1 LSVEKSVL
9 IIGSGISSLTT
20 AIILLKEGFQV
31 TILEQ
36 HFAIGGFLHCFKRSG
51 FKYET
56 GGHYLGA
63 LGKGLPFRQLLTY
76 LGVYDEDDYVELDK
90 NEIDIYH
97 FKNTDFSYGVGYDL
111 NIKKLCEK
119 FPENSKSI
127 KQYFSKIKISAE
139 SFPTYYFKSNYD
151 QSEML
156 SFLEISLSEV
166 FSELNIVGEL
176 REILEAPCILHG
188 VSSKDVSFGIHS
200 ILIDSIFVS
209 AHGFKHGGEKLAR
222 RFTERIEDLG
232 GKILTRKKVNKIE
245 VDSKKITKVICE
257 DGDEFFAEKYIA
269 GIHPKLIFSMI
280 GHQHLRPSFTK
291 RLNKIKESSPFVGAY
306 VVLDQQKYF
315 NPRSNYYIF
324 PEGTSEKYDAESIN
338 LKKLT
343 IFIASPKREFQGEGK
358 YPLSIHASCPNDF
371 FQKWSKTYRT
381 ENKLEYIKAKEEIF
395 EQIFI
400 EIEKRYKGFT
410 NSIVSISLSSPLTNQ
425 YYNPSP
431 NGSAYGIYHDFS
443 CTGARAFG
451 PRTHIENLFLT
462 GQNTLFPGLLGASV
476 SGIRT
481 AGHFIGIKR
490 LLSALEAS

>member
-1 LSVEKSVL
+1 MPVKKSVL

-20 AIILLKEGFQV
+20 AILLLREGFQV

-36 HFAIGGFLHCFKRSG
+36 HFAIGGFLHCFKRFG
-51 FKYET
+51 LRYET

-63 LGKGLPFRQLLTY
+63 LGEGLPFRQLLTY
-76 LGVYDEDDYVELDK
+76 LDVYNEDDYVELDK

-97 FKNTDFSYGVGYDL
+97 FKNTAFSYGVGYQL
-111 NIKKLCEK
+111 NIKRLCQK
-119 FPENSKSI
+119 FPEDAPSI
-127 KQYFSKIKISAE
+127 KEYFNKIKTSAE

-166 FSELNIVGEL
+166 FSELNILGEL

-188 VSSKDVSFGIHS
+188 VSAKDVSFGIHS

-209 AHGFKHGGEKLAR
+209 AHGFKHGGEKLAK
-222 RFTERIEDLG
+222 RFSKKIEELG
-232 GKILTRKKVNKIE
+232 GKIITRKKVTQVEI
-245 VDSKKITKVICE
+245 DSKKIAKVICE
-257 DGDEFFAEKYIA
+257 DGEEFYADKYIA
-269 GIHPKLIFSMI
+269 GIHPKLIFGMI
-280 GHQHLRPSFTK
+280 GDQNLRPSFTK
-291 RLNKIKESSPFVGAY
+291 RLGKMKESSPFVGAY

-315 NPRSNYYIF
+315 KPRSNYYIF
-324 PEGTSEKYDAESIN
+324 PEGTSDKYDANSIN
-338 LKKLT
+338 LKKLS
-343 IFIASPKREFQGEGK
+343 IFIATPKREFDGAGK

-371 FQKWSKTYRT
+371 FQKWGSLYPI
-381 ENKLEYIKAKEEIF
+381 ENKSDYLKAKEKIF

-410 NSIVSISLSSPLTNQ
+410 SSIVSINLSSPLTNQ
-425 YYNPSP
+425 HYNPSP

-443 CTGARAFG
+443 CTGARALG

-476 SGIRT
+476 SGLRT

-490 LLSALEAS
+490 ILSALETS